1 MQTVTNNT
9 EPTTVMTTRTG
20 NLKPQQIFH
29 VKTFK
34 VLGCLQIVLG
44 VTLILLSLV
53 DFLPTLILSEWF
65 VMTGCLPICMSE
77 NTKSSLKCRKSAFMV
92 CSVIGAVIFG
102 PSIFMLS
109 LLTGSLYANTSEQ
122 WYVLSFSIT
131 ALSIVLIIV
140 AVVSATFCCCWEHRM
155 VVCMSLLQP

>member
-109 LLTGSLYANTSEQ
+109 LLTGSLQYANTSEQ

-140 AVVSATFCCCWEHRM
+140 AVVSATFCCCWEHR
-155 VVCMSLLQP
+155 VSRWLFV